1 MSHKKVPPE
10 QWRQQWRH
18 QKWQRL
24 RWRGNPV
31 VINIVSLDTTHSY
44 NSASSPCSSHS
55 GTFKINWLCFLT
67 PGTKTMYTCK
77 YLHLLLWIDKSR
89 HDSRHSASSGF
100 HSYEFGIE
108 HHSDLLKPLKNR
120 KKKSLKRRC
129 HDNSKKSEN
138 SRTFDTNIPSHVA
151 MDTMRYI
158 T

>member
-1 MSHKKVPPE
+1 MTSTMTSPE
-10 QWRQQWRH
+10 MTAAPVTG
-18 QKWQRL
+18 KSSCNKRL
-24 RWRGNPV
+24 M
-31 VINIVSLDTTHSY
+31 VSLDTIHFY
-44 NSASSPCSSHS
+44 NSAFSLCSSQS